1 MAEAYPN
8 GEFLLHPNPTRSNS
22 RPDPPIKRFAQRHTY
37 HSTDAIA
44 ARDLGVAIV
53 RQSSGTTS
61 SSSSNNSLGRTD
73 TQTSFMTSAGTP
85 QSTPAPSAPPAQH
98 KRPPSPDHKRKDS
111 DSHGPAP
118 YKRARGAS
126 PPGRDRW
133 EGHGGS
139 RKRYNSPTWDRDRD
153 RDVPPP
159 RKVRDHEEEK
169 PVNVPSVIS
178 WFIGTLPGP
187 SAFDGQ
193 SVLVHHLPRNI
204 YWRLNNDFAGP
215 VFRTDDL
222 MQVFRGA
229 VIPSATGR
237 SRSPPPPAPRA
248 SEHRFFF
255 PSSLCV
261 VCGLIMQL
269 GGGRPPPDYGPYQG
283 PGGGRRR
290 Y

>member
-8 GEFLLHPNPTRSNS
+8 GENLLDPNPTRSNS

-61 SSSSNNSLGRTD
+61 SSGSSNSLGRTD
-73 TQTSFMTSAGTP
+73 TQTSIMTGAGTP
-85 QSTPAPSAPPAQH
+85 QSTPAPSAPQAQH

-126 PPGRDRW
+126 PPGRDRDRW
-133 EGHGGS
+133 EGHGGG

-153 RDVPPP
+153 RDVAPP
-159 RKVRDHEEEK
+159 RRGRDPEEEK

-187 SAFDGQ
+187 SVFDGQ
-193 SVLVHHLPRNI
+193 STLIRHFSPIMSR
-204 YWRLNNDFAGP
+204 RLTTMICRACVPHRRLDAGVP
-215 VFRTDDL
+215 W
-222 MQVFRGA
+222 
-229 VIPSATGR
+229 SCY
-237 SRSPPPPAPRA
+237 
-248 SEHRFFF
+248 SERD
-255 PSSLCV
+255 SLT
-261 VCGLIMQL
+261 
-269 GGGRPPPDYGPYQG
+269 
-283 PGGGRRR
+283 
-290 Y
+290 

>member
-8 GEFLLHPNPTRSNS
+8 GESLLCHNPTRSNS

-61 SSSSNNSLGRTD
+61 SSSSSNSLGRTD
-73 TQTSFMTSAGTP
+73 TLTSILTSAGTP
-85 QSTPAPSAPPAQH
+85 QPTPAPSSAPPAQH
-98 KRPPSPDHKRKDS
+98 KRPPSPDHKRRDS

-126 PPGRDRW
+126 PPGRDRDRW
-133 EGHGGS
+133 EGHGGG

-153 RDVPPP
+153 RDVPQP
-159 RKVRDHEEEK
+159 RRGRDQEEEK
-169 PVNVPSVIS
+169 TVNVPSVIS

-193 SVLVHHLPRNI
+193 SILVRH
-204 YWRLNNDFAGP
+204 
-215 VFRTDDL
+215 V
-222 MQVFRGA
+222 
-229 VIPSATGR
+229 
-237 SRSPPPPAPRA
+237 SRSVCRGLTMICRA
-248 SEHRFFF
+248 
-255 PSSLCV
+255 CV
-261 VCGLIMQL
+261 PHG
-269 GGGRPPPDYGPYQG
+269 
-283 PGGGRRR
+283 
-290 Y
+290 

>member
-8 GEFLLHPNPTRSNS
+8 GKFLLHPNPTRSNL
-22 RPDPPIKRFAQRHTY
+22 RLDPPIKRFAQRHTY

-53 RQSSGTTS
+53 RQSGGTTS

-73 TQTSFMTSAGTP
+73 TQTSFMTTAGTP
-85 QSTPAPSAPPAQH
+85 QSTPAPSAPPAQN

-126 PPGRDRW
+126 PSGRDRDRW

-159 RKVRDHEEEK
+159 RKGRDHEEEK
-169 PVNVPSVIS
+169 PVSVPSVIS

-193 SVLVHHLPRNI
+193 SVPIHHLSRNI
-204 YWRLNNDFAGP
+204 CWRLNNDLQG
-215 VFRTDDL
+215 L
-222 MQVFRGA
+222 C
-229 VIPSATGR
+229 SARMT
-237 SRSPPPPAPRA
+237 
-248 SEHRFFF
+248 
-255 PSSLCV
+255 
-261 VCGLIMQL
+261 
-269 GGGRPPPDYGPYQG
+269 
-283 PGGGRRR
+283 
-290 Y
+290 